1 MTMKKGILL
10 VGLCCCFLLGFSQ
23 QLPQYSYFTYNYI
36 NYNPAVTGFTECLEL
51 KFGYRRQWQGFE
63 GAPRTGFA
71 NVHGRFGKKKFNYH
85 GIGAF
90 VEADNAGP
98 FGYTSL
104 FANYAY
110 HMRMAKKYM
119 LSAGVGLGFMQYRI
133 SFSEMLLQDQDNDPA
148 ISGNVSQIMFPLF
161 NAGLWLYRADRFF
174 GFSIRQLR
182 QTPIEGLGNSQ
193 LRSHLTFAFGKSL
206 RMAEDLSFK
215 PAFLLNYVGRS
226 RPSFEAQAI
235 MAYKDKVSAGLG
247 ARSGHGLSALLKID
261 AISYITIAYAYDL
274 SLNKLRFPGAN
285 THEITIGL
293 KACPTGGGSY
303 VPCAAYD

>member
-1 MTMKKGILL
+1 MKMKKVGLLFVCCFALL
-10 VGLCCCFLLGFSQ
+10 VGYAQ
-23 QLPQYSYFTYNYI
+23 QLPQYTYFTYNYM

-85 GIGAF
+85 GVGAF
-90 VEADNAGP
+90 VESDNAGP

-119 LSAGVGLGFMQYRI
+119 LSAGIGIGFMQYRV
-133 SFSEMLLQDQDNDPA
+133 SFSEMLLENQDNDPA
-148 ISGNVSQIMFPLF
+148 IFGNVSQMMFPLV

-182 QTPIEGLGNSQ
+182 QTPIEDLGNSQ
-193 LRSHLTFAFGKSL
+193 IRRHLTFAFGKSI

-226 RPSFEAQAI
+226 RPSLEAQAI
-235 MAYKDKVSAGLG
+235 MAYKDKVSAGLA

-274 SLNKLRFPGAN
+274 TLNKVRFPGASS
-285 THEITIGL
+285 HEITIGL
-293 KACPTGGGSY
+293 KACPSGGSNY